1 MEAKHVLAAALV
13 LGGGAAAV
21 WALRK
26 KGLAAQPSPS
36 SGEPRGAPLSGEPRG
51 APASAPEPPTPPQ
64 PPVFVSVDLE
74 DWRRKL
80 IEDLRQDLQALI
92 PKPQPAPAPAPS
104 TAPQPITS
112 PAPLTEDWRKQ
123 LLEELKAL
131 IPKPQP
137 APEPVP
143 APSTALQPSPPVV
156 SQPEPTSTSTL
167 DHVIAPTAPSCAD
180 ELPRIREE
188 RAQIWEEAAAVA
200 TGYSPSALYYDEATD
215 TVRHVNDRRIV
226 LNLPYWGLTRYI
238 RGEVEKIWGCV
249 NGACTTHYDLMSKYE
264 PYRQRYL
271 DTLRRER
278 LCR

>member
-112 PAPLTEDWRKQ
+112 
-123 LLEELKAL
+123 LKAL

-137 APEPVP
+137 APAP
-143 APSTALQPSPPVV
+143 APSTAPQP
-156 SQPEPTSTSTL
+156 SQPEPIGTNTL
-167 DHVIAPTAPSCAD
+167 DQAIAPTVPSCAD

-188 RAQIWEEAAAVA
+188 RARIWEEAAALES
-200 TGYSPSALYYDEATD
+200 GYSPDALYFVEATN
-215 TVRHVNDRRIV
+215 TVRHVSDGRIV
-226 LNLPYWGLTRYI
+226 INLPYWGLTRYI
-238 RGEVEKIWGCV
+238 RGEEEKVWGCV
-249 NGACTTHYDLMSKYE
+249 NGVCRTYHDVMAKYE
-264 PYRQRYL
+264 PYRKKYM

>member
-26 KGLAAQPSPS
+26 KGLPAQPSPS

-80 IEDLRQDLQALI
+80 IGDLRQDLQAAI
-92 PKPQPAPAPAPS
+92 PKPQPEPAPAPS
-104 TAPQPITS
+104 TAPQP
-112 PAPLTEDWRKQ
+112 
-123 LLEELKAL
+123 
-131 IPKPQP
+131 
-137 APEPVP
+137 
-143 APSTALQPSPPVV
+143 
-156 SQPEPTSTSTL
+156 SQPEPIGTNTL
-167 DHVIAPTAPSCAD
+167 DQAIAPTVPSCAD

-188 RAQIWEEAAAVA
+188 RARIWEEAVA
-200 TGYSPSALYYDEATD
+200 LESGYSPDALYFDEATN
-215 TVRHVNDRRIV
+215 TVRHVSDGRIV
-226 LNLPYWGLTRYI
+226 INLPYWGLTRYI

-249 NGACTTHYDLMSKYE
+249 NGDCRTYHDLMAKYE

>member
-21 WALRK
+21 WALRQQRR
-26 KGLAAQPSPS
+26 GDSAPQP
-36 SGEPRGAPLSGEPRG
+36 
-51 APASAPEPPTPPQ
+51 APATAPQPVFIPQ
-64 PPVFVSVDLE
+64 PPAVISVDLE

-80 IEDLRQDLQALI
+80 IEDLRQDLQAAI
-92 PKPQPAPAPAPS
+92 PKPQPEPAPAPS

-137 APEPVP
+137 EPAP
-143 APSTALQPSPPVV
+143 APSTAPQP
-156 SQPEPTSTSTL
+156 SQPEPIGTNTL
-167 DHVIAPTAPSCAD
+167 DQAIAPTVPSCAD

-188 RAQIWEEAAAVA
+188 RARIWEEAVAVES
-200 TGYSPSALYYDEATD
+200 GYSPDALYFDEATN
-215 TVRHVNDRRIV
+215 TVRHVSDGRIV
-226 LNLPYWGLTRYI
+226 INLPYWGLTRYI
-238 RGEVEKIWGCV
+238 RGEVEKTWGCV
-249 NGACTTHYDLMSKYE
+249 NGDCRTYHDVMAKYE

>member
-21 WALRK
+21 WALRQQRR
-26 KGLAAQPSPS
+26 GDSAPQP
-36 SGEPRGAPLSGEPRG
+36 APATAPQ
-51 APASAPEPPTPPQ
+51 PASAPQPVFIPQ
-64 PPVFVSVDLE
+64 PPAVISVDLE
-74 DWRRKL
+74 DWRQKL
-80 IEDLRQDLQALI
+80 IEDLRQDLQAAI
-92 PKPQPAPAPAPS
+92 PKPQPEPAPAPS
-104 TAPQPITS
+104 TAP
-112 PAPLTEDWRKQ
+112 
-123 LLEELKAL
+123 
-131 IPKPQP
+131 
-137 APEPVP
+137 
-143 APSTALQPSPPVV
+143 QPSPPVV

-167 DHVIAPTAPSCAD
+167 DHAIAPTAPSCAD

>member
-21 WALRK
+21 WALRQQRR
-26 KGLAAQPSPS
+26 GDSAPQP
-36 SGEPRGAPLSGEPRG
+36 APATAPQ
-51 APASAPEPPTPPQ
+51 PASAPQPVFIPQ
-64 PPVFVSVDLE
+64 PPAVISVDLE

-80 IEDLRQDLQALI
+80 IEDLRQDLQAAI
-92 PKPQPAPAPAPS
+92 PKPQPEPAPAPS
-104 TAPQPITS
+104 TAPQPVTS
-112 PAPLTEDWRKQ
+112 PVAEDWRTQ
-123 LLEELKAL
+123 LLDELRAL

-200 TGYSPSALYYDEATD
+200 TGYSPSALYYDEATA

-226 LNLPYWGLTRYI
+226 VNLPYWGLTRYI

-249 NGACTTHYDLMSKYE
+249 NGACTTDYDLMSKYE

>member
-1 MEAKHVLAAALV
+1 MEAKHVLAALV

-21 WALRK
+21 WALRQQRR
-26 KGLAAQPSPS
+26 GDSAPQP
-36 SGEPRGAPLSGEPRG
+36 
-51 APASAPEPPTPPQ
+51 APATAPQPTAPQPVFIPQ
-64 PPVFVSVDLE
+64 PPAVISVDLE

-80 IEDLRQDLQALI
+80 IEDLRQDLQAAI
-92 PKPQPAPAPAPS
+92 PKPQPEPAPAPAPS
-104 TAPQPITS
+104 TAPQPITP

-123 LLEELKAL
+123 LLEELRAL

-137 APEPVP
+137 APEPAP
-143 APSTALQPSPPVV
+143 APSTAPQPSQPVA

-167 DHVIAPTAPSCAD
+167 DQAIAATAPSCAD

-188 RAQIWEEAAAVA
+188 RARIWEEAAAVA
-200 TGYSPSALYYDEATD
+200 TGYSPGALYFDEATN
-215 TVRHVNDRRIV
+215 TVRHVSDGRIV

-249 NGACTTHYDLMSKYE
+249 NGECKTHYDLMSQYE